1 MIGHV
6 SQFECV
12 RYSGAAEV
20 AHHYLFQCVRSAS
33 FEIHRFLDL
42 QDKVRMTE
50 TIKQTHQA
58 QVPQSQKHDQLFV
71 ASHVMARLH

>member
-1 MIGHV
+1 MIGRV
-6 SQFECV
+6 LQFECI
-12 RYSGAAEV
+12 RYSEAAEV
-20 AHHYLFQCVRSAS
+20 TCHYLFQRMRSTS

-50 TIKQTHQA
+50 TIKQTHQV

-71 ASHVMARLH
+71 ALHVMA